1 MASGQ
6 TSDID
11 RATEAWVRKGDEEV
25 VDETPGHP
33 HRRIDRRA
41 SVTRKRPWFERQ
53 FPTALPA
60 EHLPVV
66 VERLRGTPAR
76 LEERLKS
83 LPTTVLTRRSGE
95 TWSIQE
101 NAGHLLDLEPLW
113 LQRVEDFLAE
123 RPEMTAAELTNR
135 KTHEANHNATA
146 LAALLDGFRRA
157 RAALVGRLEPL
168 DNVALTRT
176 ALHPRLSVPMNLVD
190 HGFFVAEHDDYHLAR
205 ISELLRGF
213 GGS

>member
-1 MASGQ
+1 
-6 TSDID
+6 
-11 RATEAWVRKGDEEV
+11 
-25 VDETPGHP
+25 
-33 HRRIDRRA
+33 
-41 SVTRKRPWFERQ
+41 VTRKRPWFERQ

-146 LAALLDGFRRA
+146 LAALLDGFRQA